1 MTEARSRVP
10 WIDRTEVAAAEEAV
24 VSSVPSPH
32 HPVPVATR
40 RTDSAACAGGARWV
54 TLVAQQ
60 GGVVVVAASEWHCGR
75 RQEEGMKELY
85 GGEHCGGQD
94 RRAPGQQRGRRA
106 PLTGSAGISSS
117 RGRRTG
123 VVDAW
128 TGPRSETRVAGLGRT
143 GRRVERESRGG
154 VRRARS
160 CVFAWVTTARRRKP
174 AFAIRDRVEVGKKRP
189 RDSAFWLF
197 FCS

>member
-1 MTEARSRVP
+1 MP
-10 WIDRTEVAAAEEAV
+10 WTDRTEVAAAEEAV

-32 HPVPVATR
+32 HRVPVATR

-60 GGVVVVAASEWHCGR
+60 GGVVVVAASEWHCGGAAGR
-75 RQEEGMKELY
+75 RDEGALW
-85 GGEHCGGQD
+85 GRALWRTGQA
-94 RRAPGQQRGRRA
+94 RARAGGQQRGRRA

-117 RGRRTG
+117 RGWRTG

-154 VRRARS
+154 VRRART
-160 CVFAWVTTARRRKP
+160 CVFVWVTTARRRKP